1 MSPNDMANTAGSK
14 TVPAMI
20 ARLRSD
26 NVSILLQAISDL
38 HETGSPLYLPLLA
51 EILLETESEQV
62 RKSIYKL
69 LGELKDKDAA
79 PVLISLIRDKV
90 NLGIRR
96 ELLAACW
103 QNGLDYSPWLPQLV
117 DWVIDSELEVAFE
130 AFTIIEN
137 LEQFPAADIREAE
150 VVKINKALKEATQTK
165 SYLLKE
171 LRGIIA

>member
-1 MSPNDMANTAGSK
+1 MANTTGSK
-14 TVPAMI
+14 TDPAMI

-26 NVSILLQAISDL
+26 NESILLQAISDL

-51 EILLETESEQV
+51 EILLDTEFEQV
-62 RKSIYKL
+62 KKSIHKL
-69 LGELKDKDAA
+69 LGELKDKEAA
-79 PVLISLIRDKV
+79 PALISLIGDKMY
-90 NLGIRR
+90 LKIRR
-96 ELLAACW
+96 ELLASCW

-117 DWVIDSELEVAFE
+117 DWVIESELEVAFE

-137 LEQFPAADIREAE
+137 LDQFPPADIREAE
-150 VVKINKALKEATQTK
+150 VVKINKALKEAGQTK

>member
-1 MSPNDMANTAGSK
+1 
-14 TVPAMI
+14 MI

-26 NVSILLQAISDL
+26 NESILLQAISDL
-38 HETGSPLYLPLLA
+38 HETGSPQYLPVLA
-51 EILLETESEQV
+51 EILLDTEFEQA
-62 RKSIYKL
+62 RKSILKL

-79 PVLISLIRDKV
+79 AVMISLISDKAF
-90 NLGIRR
+90 LSIRR

-117 DWVIDSELEVAFE
+117 GWVIDSELEVAFE

-137 LEQFPAADIREAE
+137 LDQFPSADIREAE
-150 VVKINKALKEATQTK
+150 VVKINKALKEANQTK